1 MLTDG
6 LHLQVVVVA
15 LVAGLS
21 KHSHLYLNQDECGM
35 FMTFLVNHYYYWTK
49 GTTFSDERHC
59 GSSYIYKSSS

>member
-35 FMTFLVNHYYYWTK
+35 FMTFLVNHYYY
-49 GTTFSDERHC
+49 
-59 GSSYIYKSSS
+59 